1 MVNCPACGETNADD
15 ALFCTKCGTQLQ
27 SKIETTIEHQ
37 AQKFAEN
44 MEQMGKRLGDSL
56 TQAAE
61 RIQRN
66 SQEAGKRFERRIDD
80 AGQSMQNW
88 YDRTFGV
95 FGPLLASFIFLII
108 FRLIILFLETIR
120 IENTDTSQVATIL
133 LNYILLFFGVSLLSN
148 YTTYGAKK
156 SYSFR
161 IFSPLLHAF
170 SFILILW
177 IISRILIDVSVVYVI
192 SGLQTA
198 AISLENSLPTI
209 FVIVLLIGYVILYF
223 NMQRYQ
229 K

>member
-27 SKIETTIEHQ
+27 SKTETTIEHQ
-37 AQKFAEN
+37 AKKFAEN
-44 MEQMGKRLGDSL
+44 MEQMGKRLGDYI

-66 SQEAGKRFERRIDD
+66 SQETGKRIERHIDD

-95 FGPLLASFIFLII
+95 IGPLLASFIFLIV
-108 FRLIILFLETIR
+108 FRLIILFLETVS

-133 LNYILLFFGVSLLSN
+133 MKYILPFFGVSLLSN
-148 YTTYGAKK
+148 YTTYFAKK
-156 SYSFR
+156 SYNFR
-161 IFSPLLHAF
+161 IFSPLLHAI

-192 SGLQTA
+192 PGLETA
-198 AISLENSLPTI
+198 AASLENSLPSI

-223 NMQRYQ
+223 NMERY
-229 K
+229 KK